1 MRAII
6 SFSPRVSHVRITLIL
21 CPNVVIAFMMIV
33 FVIATG
39 KSIFFHYL
47 EVIPAADMVVFF
59 CFCFGLL
66 VL

>member
-1 MRAII
+1 M
-6 SFSPRVSHVRITLIL
+6 RITLIL